1 MSMSDYMAWPG
12 ELEIRQVGGAK
23 RITGK
28 FRYSETA
35 VIADR
40 GQVRKEVIMPNAFE
54 FATDT
59 EPERRIDLLVGHDF
73 GKPIAS
79 RQSGTLVISNS
90 AESVDFEAMLPPEEL
105 TPSWVTDAEKAI
117 ANGTMTG
124 LSPGFRVPPKSAV
137 PGAERLVP
145 ERGNTGVQVRQ
156 VHAAVLRELS
166 IVTSGSY
173 VDAYLELRE
182 ETDATAVLWVP
193 RRLFLC
199 L

>member
-1 MSMSDYMAWPG
+1 MTMHDFLAWPG
-12 ELEIRQVGGAK
+12 ELEIRQVGGA
-23 RITGK
+23 RHITGK

-35 VIADR
+35 VVADR
-40 GQVRKEVIMPNAFE
+40 GAQRKEVIMPNAFS
-54 FATDT
+54 FSIDT
-59 EPERRIDLLVGHDF
+59 EPERRLDLLVGHDF

-90 AESVDFEAMLPPEEL
+90 AESVDFEAMLPTEEL

-124 LSPGFRVPPKSAV
+124 LSPGFRVPPKSVV

-145 ERGNTGVQVRQ
+145 EPGNTGVMVRQ
-156 VHAAVLRELS
+156 VHAAVLREMS
-166 IVTSGSY
+166 IVTSGAY
-173 VDAYLELRE
+173 VDAYVELRE
-182 ETDATAVLWVP
+182 EDTANVV
-193 RRLFLC
+193 LFLPRMVYQW